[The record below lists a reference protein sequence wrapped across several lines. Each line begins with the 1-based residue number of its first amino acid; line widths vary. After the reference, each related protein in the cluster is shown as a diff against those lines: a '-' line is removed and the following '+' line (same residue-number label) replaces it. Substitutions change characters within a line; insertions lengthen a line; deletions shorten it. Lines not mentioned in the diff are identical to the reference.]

1 MIRTVVGMRT
11 TAADAA
17 AGGPQAAPGRC
28 TSAKGPAGL
37 GPVQVLRHTGLAEW
51 QWRVGTKAGLIPAAD
66 AGGHWSTAAADEVAG
81 RREQIVAVVG
91 VDAPVGGHNAAERLA
106 ERTGLEV
113 CKEDVEALAEA
124 GLLTAAG
131 EYKGWPLWDCRA
143 LDGIGVDQLGPIV
156 AERQAWEAASVS
168 RWDAPAYLCLRRE
181 EFMRVAEQRGLRP
194 GRMDRYA
201 TADLD
206 ALAADEDLAEQIR
219 LDRLLIG
226 RQAAD
231 HLEIRPTDFRYLVAA
246 DLAVPHRYTWTQVSR
261 WREVSVP
268 LYRVGDLEALRDH
281 PDIDWEAVRAIRAG
295 EPSPLRHLARRPV
308 DRAAVV
314 RRWVAELGDRHG
326 IETWAWWH
334 PGAGRWEIDFERIAG
349 GPTPADV
356 RVELADHPLLRD
368 AAAAGH
374 LKVATRA
381 GAALRWARALREPG
395 AAVILDTET
404 TDLDGVLVEVAVL
417 DACTGE
423 VLLDTLIRPDAPISP
438 AATWVHGIRDADVA
452 DAPPLAE
459 VLPLL
464 LEVTAGRT
472 VIAYNAPFDAARITQ
487 HAHRDGLDPAHLGR
501 TEIWACL
508 MQRRTEWAL
517 RRRWLPLCGGH
528 RARGDCQTAYELLC
542 AMTGPMAATGSIQ
555 PW

>member
-1 MIRTVVGMRT
+1 M
-11 TAADAA
+11 
-17 AGGPQAAPGRC
+17 
-28 TSAKGPAGL
+28 GL

-51 QWRVGTKAGLIPAAD
+51 QWRAGIEAGLIPVAD
-66 AGGHWSTAAADEVAG
+66 KGGRWSIALADEVAG
-81 RREQIVAVVG
+81 RREQIVAAVG
-91 VDAPVGGHNAAERLA
+91 VDAPVGGHNAAARLA

-113 CKEDVEALAEA
+113 CKEDVEELAEA
-124 GLLTAAG
+124 GLLTAVG
-131 EYKGWPLWDCRA
+131 SYKGWPLWDCRA
-143 LDGIGVDQLGPIV
+143 LDAIDVDRLGPIV
-156 AERQAWEAASVS
+156 AERQAWMATSVS
-168 RWDAPAYLCLRRE
+168 QWDAPAYLGLRRE
-181 EFMRVAEQRGLRP
+181 EFARVAEQRGLRP

-219 LDRLLIG
+219 LDRLLIT

-281 PDIDWEAVRAIRAG
+281 PDIDWEAVRTVGAG

-334 PGAGRWEIDFERIAG
+334 PGAGRWEIDFERIDG
-349 GPTPADV
+349 GPTPAQV
-356 RVELADHPLLRD
+356 RAELADHPLLRD
-368 AAAAGH
+368 AAAGGH
-374 LKVATRA
+374 LLVATSA
-381 GAALRWARALREPG
+381 GAAVRWARAMREPG

-417 DACTGE
+417 DASNGD
-423 VLLDTLIRPDAPISP
+423 VLLDTLVRPDAPISS
-438 AATWVHGIRDADVA
+438 AATWVHGIREADVA

-459 VLPLL
+459 VLPRLL
-464 LEVTAGRT
+464 AATAGRT
-472 VIAYNAPFDAARITQ
+472 VIAYNAPFDAERITQ
-487 HAHRDGLDPAHLGR
+487 HAVRDGLDPGHLGHAD
-501 TEIWACL
+501 TWACL

-517 RRRWLPLCGGH
+517 RRRWLPLGGGH

-542 AMTGPMAATGSIQ
+542 AMTGPMAATGSTQ
-555 PW
+555 PR

>member
-1 MIRTVVGMRT
+1 M
-11 TAADAA
+11 
-17 AGGPQAAPGRC
+17 
-28 TSAKGPAGL
+28 
-37 GPVQVLRHTGLAEW
+37 QVLRHTGLAEW
-51 QWRVGTKAGLIPAAD
+51 QWRAGVEAGLIPTAD
-66 AGGHWSTAAADEVAG
+66 LGGRWSITLADEVAG
-81 RREQIVAVVG
+81 RREQIVAAVG
-91 VDAPVGGHNAAERLA
+91 ADVPVGGHNAAARLA

-113 CKEDVEALAEA
+113 CKEDVEELADA

-131 EYKGWPLWDCRA
+131 SYKGWPLWDCRA
-143 LDGIGVDQLGPIV
+143 LDAVDVDQLGPIV
-156 AERQAWEAASVS
+156 AERQAWVAASVS
-168 RWDAPAYLCLRRE
+168 TWDAPAYLGLRRE
-181 EFMRVAEQRGLRP
+181 EFARVAEQRGLRP

-206 ALAADEDLAEQIR
+206 ALAGDEELAEQIR
-219 LDRLLIG
+219 LDRLLIA

-281 PDIDWEAVRAIRAG
+281 PDIDWEAVRTARAG

-308 DRAAVV
+308 DRATVV
-314 RRWVAELGDRHG
+314 RRWVAELGDRHS

-334 PGAGRWEIDFERIAG
+334 PGAGRWEIDFERIDG
-349 GPTPADV
+349 GPTPARV
-356 RVELADHPLLRD
+356 RAELAEHPLLRD
-368 AAAAGH
+368 TVADGH
-374 LKVATRA
+374 LLVATSA
-381 GAALRWARALREPG
+381 GAALRWARAMREPG

-417 DACTGE
+417 DASTGQ
-423 VLLDTLIRPDAPISP
+423 VLLDTLVRPDAPISP
-438 AATWVHGIRDADVA
+438 AATWIHGIREDDVA

-459 VLPLL
+459 VLSRLL
-464 LEVTAGRT
+464 DATAGRT
-472 VIAYNAPFDAARITQ
+472 VIAYNAPFDAERITQ
-487 HAHRDGLDPAHLGR
+487 HAVRDGLDPAHLGR
-501 TEIWACL
+501 ADTWACL

-517 RRRWLPLCGGH
+517 RRRWLPLGGGH

-542 AMTGPMAATGSIQ
+542 AMTGPMAATVATQ
-555 PW
+555 LR